1 MEVPVFPTSFSS
13 LSTSPLSELFINLI
27 IMTARGLL
35 YKDKSIKSH
44 TLNECESKLV
54 YSRSNAVTEI
64 NLHAND
70 ELLCLLL
77 CIVMTQD
84 NNWRAS
90 DQPGVRPGQCAE
102 HMVEC
107 DQYG

>member
-1 MEVPVFPTSFSS
+1 MNVNQNWCILCMPMQA
-13 LSTSPLSELFINLI
+13 I
-27 IMTARGLL
+27 
-35 YKDKSIKSH
+35 
-44 TLNECESKLV
+44 
-54 YSRSNAVTEI
+54 AVTEI
-64 NLHAND
+64 TLHAND